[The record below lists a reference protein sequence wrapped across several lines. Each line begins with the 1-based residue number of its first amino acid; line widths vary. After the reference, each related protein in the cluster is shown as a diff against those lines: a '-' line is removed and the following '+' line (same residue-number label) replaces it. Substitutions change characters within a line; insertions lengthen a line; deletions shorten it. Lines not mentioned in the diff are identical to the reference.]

1 MFVMEKIII
10 IGGGAAGLACAIA
23 AATRLRA
30 QGQVA
35 SVEVFERDDRVGRT
49 ILATGNGRCNFS
61 NSQIDMGLYRNG
73 AFVEGVLRQVEES
86 CPFNGVNLNDD
97 AVHRFFGDLGLV
109 WREEQDGR
117 QYPLANKASS
127 VLDVLRAAAARL
139 GVVERCN
146 SVVSL
151 IDPPRKDGAPYTL
164 RMADGSFERASAL
177 VVACGGGVAV
187 DFDAAGWSRPRT
199 RPVLGP
205 LATETGLVKELNNIR
220 VRAAVSLVRPSAKEG
235 PKVVAVERGEVMFR
249 KYGVSGIAV
258 FNLSRYAEPGDV
270 LSIDF
275 LSEVFGSLTPRDP
288 AQDASAVAVADPSMF
303 DLSANAAKA
312 RGFCFGRARG
322 LREAGADTYGDF
334 LNGLVLPQ
342 VGHVLLRACGLSGD
356 APVTKAGLRS
366 LADAL
371 SGFTLAVSGIGDE
384 SNCQVRRGGFD
395 VLSVDP
401 RTMESNRFPQ
411 LYFAGE
417 VLDVDGPCGGY
428 NLHWA
433 WASGMLAGV
442 SAADSLLEHPFNPD
456 LGRH

>member
-1 MFVMEKIII
+1 MSAW
-10 IGGGAAGLACAIA
+10 AAP
-23 AATRLRA
+23 
-30 QGQVA
+30 
-35 SVEVFERDDRVGRT
+35 

-61 NSQIDMGLYRNG
+61 NSQIDTGLYRNG

-86 CPFNGVNLNDD
+86 CPFNGVDPNDD

-139 GVVERCN
+139 GVVERCD
-146 SVVSL
+146 SAVSL

-164 RMADGSFERASAL
+164 RMADGSFRARIGFGRC
-177 VVACGGGVAV
+177 VCGGGVAV

-199 RPVLGP
+199 TSCAWPSCPPRR
-205 LATETGLVKELNNIR
+205 AWSEELNSIR
-220 VRAAVSLVRPSAKEG
+220 VRAAVSLVRPSTKEG

-249 KYGVSGIAV
+249 RIAVYLGIAV
-258 FNLSRYAEPGDV
+258 FNSSRYAETRRCAFDR
-270 LSIDF
+270 LSV
-275 LSEVFGSLTPRDP
+275 SEVFGSLTPRDP

-303 DLSANAAKA
+303 DLNANAAKA

-395 VLSVDP
+395 VLSVNP
-401 RTMESNRFPQ
+401 RTMESNRFSQ

-417 VLDVDGPCGGY
+417 ALDVDGPCGGY

-456 LGRH
+456 LGRAL